1 MKRIN
6 SSSHTIGWLLIG
18 LLGVG
23 SLLLAQPLPAAGQQA
38 ARAKTMAPRGRSQ
51 MLVTTDWLAKH
62 LNDPKV
68 VLLHIARERAH
79 YEAGHIP
86 GARFVAW
93 NEIIAT
99 RNGVANELPPV
110 EQLQKLFERLGVGDE
125 ARIVVYGDAA
135 GLSAARAY
143 FTLDYLGHG
152 ERTALLDGGL
162 EKWKAEKRPLSTEA
176 PEIKPA
182 HFTVRLN
189 PQLLVS
195 LEVMRD
201 LSWIAAHSDQPEV
214 MLIDSRPANDY
225 AGSPALEGR
234 PRTGHIPGSV
244 NIYWMQHL
252 RSREDPQLLPV
263 TELRKLYEAVGAR
276 PGQKMVTYCNTGVQ
290 ASHSYFVAKY
300 LGYDVAM
307 YDGSFSEW
315 SKAEGTPVTTGKERR

>member
-1 MKRIN
+1 MKRID
-6 SSSHTIGWLLIG
+6 SSSHTVSWLLSG
-18 LLGVG
+18 LLIAS
-23 SLLLAQPLPAAGQQA
+23 SLLLGRSPSAAGQQP
-38 ARAKTMAPRGRSQ
+38 ARAKTMAPQVRSQ
-51 MLVTTDWLAKH
+51 MLVTTDWLAQH

-68 VLLHIARERAH
+68 VLLHIARESAH

-93 NEIIAT
+93 SDLVAT

-125 ARIVVYGDAA
+125 ARIVLYGDAT

-152 ERTALLDGGL
+152 DRAALLDGGL
-162 EKWKAEKRPLSTEA
+162 EKWKAEKRPLATEA

-182 HFTVRLN
+182 RFTVRLN
-189 PQLLVS
+189 PQVIVG

-201 LSWIAAHSDQPEV
+201 LSWMAAQSDRPEV
-214 MLIDSRPANDY
+214 ALIDSRPPHDY

-244 NIYWMQHL
+244 NLYWMQHL
-252 RSREDPQLLPV
+252 QSRENPQLLPV
-263 TELRKLYEAVGAR
+263 AELRKLYEAVGAR
-276 PGQKMVTYCNTGVQ
+276 PGQKVVTYCNTGVQ
-290 ASHSYFVAKY
+290 ASHGYFVAKY

-315 SKAEGTPVTTGKERR
+315 GKAEGTPVATSKERK